1 MVSFYRMTEYFTNL
15 ILLTKKC
22 FSSDVVVD
30 TTLGPSLLGA
40 FVELDPRLDP
50 SQENTVGSL
59 NNRVIFETVD
69 LEEGGGGGGEP
80 GALVEGLRPATPYH
94 FRCR

>member
-1 MVSFYRMTEYFTNL
+1 M
-15 ILLTKKC
+15 
-22 FSSDVVVD
+22 
-30 TTLGPSLLGA
+30 LGA

-59 NNRVIFETVD
+59 NNRVIFEMVD
-69 LEEGGGGGGEP
+69 LEEGGGGGGGEP